1 MPKAKKKVADKPA
14 DYEAR
19 RAKWAASFPDYA
31 AECLP
36 IIDRDDPTGAAVK
49 PLVFNDCQNALWSLV
64 ERIMAFNLK
73 RSRMLHEI
81 DARVPI
87 SPYPI
92 KIVVLKA
99 RKVGISTMIGAYAA
113 WRSEFNRATKC
124 MIMAHHLRTAVELG
138 SILRNFPNWR
148 SPDLAAYHVPI
159 VRSPD
164 QKIAWESEHGSVVEI
179 ETAGTRVQGAN
190 RGRTYHVLH
199 ISEEAFITDPSEV
212 SAALAAQTSYSV
224 VFEESTA
231 NGPGDLFHENW
242 EGAWTIEE
250 AEAAYEAGAPDKE
263 GWNGSFQFFWP
274 WFADQ
279 GRWLPLMPG
288 DAERIMATLSEE
300 ERELV
305 DLYQVKPE
313 QLKWRRHVLDGE
325 AKKNIDL
332 SPIEYFHQEY
342 PATPEQAFVAKG
354 RTVFNQDR
362 LVKMAEGAHN
372 ITPSYYRM
380 IRVEED
386 SWEWMP
392 AGREEATLKVY
403 EPPAAG
409 HSYVIGMDAAEGG
422 DGSDP
427 SVLTVFDRTD
437 GTFLEEVARFRGR
450 LLPDELG
457 ELMVLLAHHYN
468 EAFIVP
474 DRNPQ
479 GKAACIKI
487 ARMGYAYTYHS
498 KNVEV
503 VSDQN
508 EPDAFTVG
516 YLTSNTT
523 RPILIAK
530 GALALHDGFVLLRD
544 SVAIKE
550 WQSFQYIEG
559 KPQAP
564 LGKHDDCVFAD
575 LLAIYA
581 HFDPMSGAPF
591 LDVVRAERAVD
602 EGRVEQISEGKLL
615 GASIREMKAAW
626 AKKHARA
633 AAVEATKKR
642 LRYGNPFD

>member
-1 MPKAKKKVADKPA
+1 MSKAKKKVADKPA
-14 DYEAR
+14 DFEKKR
-19 RAKWAASFPDYA
+19 EVWAKDFPRYA
-31 AECLP
+31 AEALP
-36 IIDRDDPTGAAVK
+36 IVDRDDPTGAAVK
-49 PLVFNDCQNALWSLV
+49 PLVFNDCQNALWTLV
-64 ERIMAFNLK
+64 ERIMAFNIK
-73 RSRMLHEI
+73 RSTMLHEL
-81 DARVPI
+81 DPRVPI

-113 WRSEFNRATKC
+113 WRGEFTRATKC

-138 SILRNFPNWR
+138 KILRNFVNWR
-148 SPDLAAYHVPI
+148 PHEVAAYHVPI

-164 QKIAWESEHGSVVEI
+164 QMLAWESEHGSQVEI

-190 RGRTYHVLH
+190 RGRTFHVLH

-231 NGPGDLFHENW
+231 NGPGDLFHTNW
-242 EGAWTIEE
+242 EDAWTIEE
-250 AEAAYEAGAPDKE
+250 AEECYERGAPDKE
-263 GWNGSFQFFWP
+263 GWNGSFRFFWP
-274 WFADQ
+274 WFADA

-288 DAERIMATLSEE
+288 DADRIMNTLTEE
-300 ERELV
+300 ERDLV
-305 DLYQVKPE
+305 DLFNVKPE
-313 QLKWRRHVLDGE
+313 QLKWRRHIIDAEG
-325 AKKNIDL
+325 KKQIDL
-332 SPIEYFHQEY
+332 TPLEYFHQEY

-354 RTVFNQDR
+354 RTVFAQDR
-362 LVKMAEGAHN
+362 LVKMFEGAKAE
-372 ITPSYYRM
+372 TPEYYRM
-380 IRVEED
+380 TRLEED
-386 SWEWMP
+386 SWEWVP
-392 AGREEATLKVY
+392 AEREEANFKVFAH
-403 EPPAAG
+403 PSAG
-409 HSYVIGMDAAEGG
+409 HSYIVGMDASEGAE
-422 DGSDP
+422 GSDP

-437 GTFLEEVARFRGR
+437 GTHLEEVARFRGR

-487 ARMGYAYTYHS
+487 ARLGYAFTYHS
-498 KNVEV
+498 KNIEV
-503 VSDQN
+503 VSDQD
-508 EPDAFTVG
+508 EPNAFTVG

-523 RPILIAK
+523 RPILIHK
-530 GALALHDGFVLLRD
+530 GAQALQDGFVLLRD
-544 SVAIKE
+544 HIAIKE
-550 WQSFQYIEG
+550 WQSFQYIDG

-591 LDVVRAERAVD
+591 LDTVIEEKRLD
-602 EGRVEQISEGKLL
+602 EGRVEKISEGKLL
-615 GASIREMKAAW
+615 GASIREMKAAS
-626 AKKHARA
+626 AKKQLRQ
-633 AAVEATKKR
+633 AAVEAMKR
-642 LRYGNPFD
+642 RMRYTSPFD